1 MKLKEVFQYYRDLRP
16 SNIKTTKYKHLLLLL
31 FWPFFGLAFW
41 TLERFWPIAWKAMT
55 GKELIYR
62 EVVCELDANIPFCE
76 WFAVPYVS
84 WYLYMFGIG
93 VFLLCREPDGAR
105 RYLLNIGL
113 SFNFFIVVSLLV
125 PNGQDLR
132 VDLSAL
138 GRDNFCIDIMRW
150 IYSADTNTNVC
161 PSIHAVGTMCVMA
174 ATLHSKEIK
183 SKAFKVLYSLW
194 GVFIIIATVFL
205 KQHSVIDVF
214 VAVPYFFIFYFIVY
228 RLIKF
233 KKHYEPVLKCSKGR
247 DFS

>member
-1 MKLKEVFQYYRDLRP
+1 MKLRK
-16 SNIKTTKYKHLLLLL
+16 L
-31 FWPFFGLAFW
+31 FDRYGYFLYTLFVPVYLILFFVTEGIVTADSSYLVSY
-41 TLERFWPIAWKAMT
+41 LPVID
-55 GKELIYR
+55 
-62 EVVCELDANIPFCE
+62 DAIPFCE